1 MSKVL
6 ALPVLAPDA
15 GLTRYIEEVN
25 KFPFLTEEEE
35 YRLALAWSKEQ
46 DVEAAH
52 KLVTS
57 HLRLVVKIAMGFKGY
72 GMSLLDLISEGNIGL
87 MHAVKKFQPEKGFRL
102 STYAMWWIK
111 ASIQEYV
118 LKSWSLVKMG
128 TTAAQK
134 KLFFNLKRIRNRIGR
149 HDGDLYPNEV
159 KLIANELDVE
169 ESEVVEMDRRL
180 AGHEY
185 SLNGIYGG
193 DDSGDEWIDFLEDE
207 RANHGE
213 ILAIE
218 QDKSQKLLLL
228 ENAMGN
234 LNDRERDIIKQRQ
247 LSENP
252 ATLDDLSK
260 IYKISKE
267 RVRQIEERALEKL
280 QASVLKSAKI

>member
-1 MSKVL
+1 M